1 MKSKFPN
8 IIVLLFL
15 GLLLISKE
23 SLHNER
29 QSLDANR
36 KSNRK
41 PKREDIRKNKRK
53 NNRKKDRLND
63 KKSKKETK
71 QIRKRVK
78 KEFKIKSPE
87 PIDPEKIKLRFNL
100 DN

>member
-41 PKREDIRKNKRK
+41 SKRKDIRKNKRK
-53 NNRKKDRLND
+53 KDRLNE
-63 KKSKKETK
+63 KRPKKETK
-71 QIRKRVK
+71 KIRKRVK

>member
-41 PKREDIRKNKRK
+41 SKRKDIRKNKRK
-53 NNRKKDRLND
+53 KDRLNE
-63 KKSKKETK
+63 KRPKKETK
-71 QIRKRVK
+71 KIRKRVK

-87 PIDPEKIKLRFNL
+87 PIHPENIKLRFNL